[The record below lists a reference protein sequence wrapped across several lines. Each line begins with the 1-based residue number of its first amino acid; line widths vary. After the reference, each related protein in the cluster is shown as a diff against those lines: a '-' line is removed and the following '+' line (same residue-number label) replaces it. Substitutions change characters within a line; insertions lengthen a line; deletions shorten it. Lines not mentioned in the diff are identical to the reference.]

1 MNSLLKLDGIICSAE
16 GDRLREEDSASTE
29 HALQYAQEQGAK
41 ALIKHKDYFQAI
53 YLSLPTCLENLT
65 TSHYG
70 TTYLFLNLEEIEDIG
85 FTKEQERLDIYC
97 TGINEANQYEVA
109 PHRIYS
115 RQRIH
120 DFLKSIQ
127 DGSYQCTRPNGN
139 PKVEERW
146 ANQFLELTKEETD
159 AFNFLWDPA
168 DYSWGIELPTLVK
181 SRSIESPKR
190 SVILPLHRF
199 FPWDWRAILRT
210 EPVFDEKIPKA
221 VWRGTNS
228 SPFYRKR
235 KEITEAEHTR
245 KKTSRR
251 DLVERH
257 FSNPIHDIALSE
269 LVYVPPEKGITDDA
283 EKYIR
288 NRLTIDEHLQYKYII
303 CAEGNDY
310 PSNLPWVL
318 LSNSVPVMPPPFVET
333 WLVERRLLAWKH
345 YVPLAYD
352 FSDLDE
358 KINWC
363 NCHPDVCRD
372 IAYRSKM
379 FALQFFDQELERRLA
394 KSVVRRYRKNVH
406 LDIKIESNIQG

>member
-120 DFLKSIQ
+120 DFLKSIE

-363 NCHPDVCRD
+363 NCHPDLCRD

>member
-1 MNSLLKLDGIICSAE
+1 MG
-16 GDRLREEDSASTE
+16 EEDSTSTE
-29 HALQYAQEQGAK
+29 HALKYAQQQGAK
-41 ALIKHKDYFQAI
+41 ALVKHKDCFQAI
-53 YLSLPTCLENLT
+53 YLSLPACLEKLAA
-65 TSHYG
+65 SHCG
-70 TTYLFLNLEEIEDIG
+70 TTYLFLNLEETEGIG
-85 FTKEQERLDIYC
+85 LSKEQERLDIYC
-97 TGINEANQYEVA
+97 TGINEASQYEVA
-109 PHRIYS
+109 PHRICS

-120 DFLKSIQ
+120 DLLKLID
-127 DGSYQCTRPNGN
+127 DGSYQCMWPNKN

-146 ANQFLELTKEETD
+146 ANEFLELTKEEAD
-159 AFNFLWDPA
+159 AFDFLWDPG
-168 DYSWGIELPTLVK
+168 DCSWGKELPTLVK
-181 SRSIESPKR
+181 SRSIENPKR

-199 FPWDWRAILRT
+199 FPGDWRTILRAD
-210 EPVFDEKIPKA
+210 PVFDEKIPKV
-221 VWRGTNS
+221 VWRGNNS
-228 SPFYRKR
+228 SPFYKKR
-235 KEITEAEHTR
+235 REIIEAEHTR

-257 FSNPIHDIALSE
+257 FSNLIHDIALSE
-269 LVYVPPEKGITDDA
+269 VGYVPPEKGIADDA
-283 EKYIR
+283 QKYVR

-358 KINWC
+358 KTNWC
-363 NCHPDVCRD
+363 NCHPDLCRD

-379 FALQFFDQELERRLA
+379 FALQFFDQGLERRLA
-394 KSVVRRYRKNVH
+394 KSVVRRYRKNVRFES
-406 LDIKIESNIQG
+406 KI

>member
-120 DFLKSIQ
+120 DFLKSIE

-269 LVYVPPEKGITDDA
+269 LVYVPPEKGIIDDA

-363 NCHPDVCRD
+363 NCHPDLCRD

-406 LDIKIESNIQG
+406 LDIKIKSNIQG

>member
-1 MNSLLKLDGIICSAE
+1 MTSILKLDGIICST
-16 GDRLREEDSASTE
+16 EEAQIPKEYSSSTNKAI
-29 HALQYAQEQGAK
+29 HHAQETGAK
-41 ALIKHKDYFQAI
+41 ALVKHKDRFQAI
-53 YLSLPTCLENLT
+53 HLPLPTCLEELT
-65 TSHYG
+65 TSHHG
-70 TTYLFLNLEEIEDIG
+70 TTYLFFNLEEAEDAGLIEH
-85 FTKEQERLDIYC
+85 QERIDIYC
-97 TGINEANQYEVA
+97 TGINEANQYQVA
-109 PHRIYS
+109 PSHISS
-115 RQRIH
+115 RQKIN
-120 DFLKSIQ
+120 DFLKSIE

-146 ANQFLELTKEETD
+146 AKQFLELIKDEDDE
-159 AFNFLWDPA
+159 FNFLWDPA
-168 DYSWGIELPTLVK
+168 DYSWGVTMPTLVK
-181 SRSIESPKR
+181 SRSIDNPKK

-199 FPWDWRAILRT
+199 FPWDWRAILRS
-210 EPVFDEKIPKA
+210 EPRFDEKIPKA

-235 KEITEAEHTR
+235 KEITEAEHKR
-245 KKTSRR
+245 KKASRR

-269 LVYVPPEKGITDDA
+269 AVYIPPDKNIANDA
-283 EKYIR
+283 DQFIR
-288 NRLTIDEHLQYKYII
+288 GRMTIDEHLQYKYII

-333 WLVERRLLAWKH
+333 WLVERRLQAWKH

-363 NCHPDVCRD
+363 NCHPDSCRD
-372 IAYRSKM
+372 IAYRSKV
-379 FALQFFDQELERRLA
+379 FALQFFDQELEQDLVR
-394 KSVVRRYRKNVH
+394 SVVRRYKKNV
-406 LDIKIESNIQG
+406 LLTAAN

>member
-97 TGINEANQYEVA
+97 TGINEANQYKVA

-120 DFLKSIQ
+120 DFLKSIE

-283 EKYIR
+283 EKYTR

-363 NCHPDVCRD
+363 NCHPDLCRD

>member
-85 FTKEQERLDIYC
+85 LPKEQERLDIYC

-120 DFLKSIQ
+120 DFLKSIE

-210 EPVFDEKIPKA
+210 EPVFDQKIPKA

-363 NCHPDVCRD
+363 NCHPDLCRD

>member
-16 GDRLREEDSASTE
+16 GDHLREEDSISTE

-53 YLSLPTCLENLT
+53 YLPLPTCLEKLT
-65 TSHYG
+65 TSHHG
-70 TTYLFLNLEEIEDIG
+70 TTYLFLNLEETEDIG
-85 FTKEQERLDIYC
+85 FAKEQERLDIYC
-97 TGINEANQYEVA
+97 AGINEANEYEVA

-120 DFLKSIQ
+120 DFLKSIE

-146 ANQFLELTKEETD
+146 ANQFLELMKEETD
-159 AFNFLWDPA
+159 TFSFLWDPA

-210 EPVFDEKIPKA
+210 EPVFDQKIPKA

-257 FSNPIHDIALSE
+257 FSNRIHDIALSE

-283 EKYIR
+283 DKYVR

-363 NCHPDVCRD
+363 NCHPDLCRD

-379 FALQFFDQELERRLA
+379 FALQFFDQELEQRLA
-394 KSVVRRYRKNVH
+394 KSVIRRYRKNVR
-406 LDIKIESNIQG
+406 LDIKIESHI